1 MIASWPLK
9 KQIKYMKIKVCGMRE
24 SDNLKELI
32 ALDIDYVGFIFYPE
46 SRRFVTDE
54 QMEGLFA
61 IPPLKI
67 QKVGVFVDQDLTMI
81 IDKCQRYM
89 LPIVQLHG
97 NESMEECLAL
107 KQEDLGVIK
116 AFGMSESVNFH
127 DMEPY
132 IDAVDCFLFDTSST
146 KFGGTGRLF
155 NWDILKSYPYDT
167 PYFLSGGLS
176 LENLQRVKAIKDE
189 RLIGLDL
196 NSKFEILP
204 GLKAISKVAQAV
216 EIIRSIESEDLQ

>member
-1 MIASWPLK
+1 
-9 KQIKYMKIKVCGMRE
+9 MKIKVCGMRE
-24 SDNLKELI
+24 PDNLKQLS
-32 ALDIDYVGFIFYPE
+32 ALDIDYVGFIFYSE

-54 QMEGLFA
+54 QMESLFA

-67 QKVGVFVDQDLTMI
+67 QKVGVFVNQGSKTI
-81 IDKCQRYM
+81 IDKCRRYM

-97 NESMEECLAL
+97 NESVEECLVL
-107 KQEDLGVIK
+107 KEADLGVIK
-116 AFGMSESVNFH
+116 AFGIDESIDFS

-132 IDAVDCFLFDTSST
+132 ANAVDCFLFDTSSA
-146 KFGGTGRLF
+146 KFGGTGTLF
-155 NWDILKSYPYDT
+155 NWDILKNYPYDT

-176 LENLQRVKAIKDE
+176 LENLQKVKAIKDE

-204 GLKAISKVAQAV
+204 GLKAISKLVQAV
-216 EIIRSIESEDLQ
+216 ETIRSIESEDL